1 MASPLF
7 LFLFLF
13 LLLLLLS
20 APRPS
25 AAQLPT
31 STRLHFFLHEIYAA
45 GDPGATSVVVAGG
58 DPSAFGYVGV
68 FDDVLREGPEEG
80 STTIGRAQGF
90 NAEASTLADHVTFL
104 TIFSLVFIG
113 GELNGTG
120 PGSLAVAGRSV
131 VEGAAITSERSIVRG
146 TGIFQSATGYLVSR
160 PLTAPAGRLLRE
172 FDAYILH
179 H

>member
-7 LFLFLF
+7 LFLFL
-13 LLLLLLS
+13 LLVS

-31 STRLHFFLHEIYAA
+31 STRLHFFLHEIFAA
-45 GDPGATSVVVAGG
+45 GDPGATNVAAAGG
-58 DPSAFGYVGV
+58 DDPSAFGYVGV
-68 FDDVLREGPEEG
+68 YDDVLREGPDAG
-80 STTIGRAQGF
+80 SMPIGRAQGLS
-90 NAEASTLADHVTFL
+90 AEASSLAGHVAFL
-104 TIFSLVFIG
+104 TIFSLVFTG
-113 GELNGTG
+113 GELNGS
-120 PGSLAVAGRSV
+120 SLAVAGRSV
-131 VEGAAITSERSIVRG
+131 VEGAAITSERSIVGG

-160 PLTAPAGRLLRE
+160 PLTAPAGRFLLE